1 MRRFAASHR
10 KGPAGEISGRPSG
23 CPAPYGLPHGGESVW
38 CRTKQ
43 PLKQNKQPQN
53 RGTSDCT
60 KKREQQSRHKPETQ
74 KVTQCIFSIG
84 TYLLGGRVN
93 DFSGPIATGLSP
105 APRIKESSYTA
116 EQSPIDQIFHLYL
129 VGLAAM
135 TAAPT
140 ASAGQI
146 GRAHV

>member
-1 MRRFAASHR
+1 MRISDWSSDVCSSDL
-10 KGPAGEISGRPSG
+10 EISGRPSG

-74 KVTQCIFSIG
+74 KVTQRSEERRAG
-84 TYLLGGRVN
+84 TECVSTCR
-93 DFSGPIATGLSP
+93 SRRSP
-105 APRIKESSYTA
+105 
-116 EQSPIDQIFHLYL
+116 
-129 VGLAAM
+129 
-135 TAAPT
+135 
-140 ASAGQI
+140 
-146 GRAHV
+146 